1 MPEWYNENTMKTID
15 LHYEDKV
22 AVITGAASGMGLLA
36 SKELAAAGAKVVMC
50 DVNGE
55 ALERE
60 AAAIADDAAIAKA
73 GGEAVPCLCDVRR
86 WEDAQAAAALALD
99 RFGRLDLL
107 FCFAGGNEAR
117 VCKSPLPFYEQPRE
131 VIDWG
136 LDVNLRG
143 PIYMA
148 RACMPAMVAQQSGVI
163 CLLGS
168 VTGFEGDG
176 YGSMYG
182 TSKSGLFNFA
192 KGLAKAGAPHGVRAF
207 CVSPG
212 PVLTR
217 PAMANMKTLLGR
229 AAEPIEVVEFAL
241 YLASEKGA
249 FITGTNHVIDGGRL
263 CVPR

>member
-1 MPEWYNENTMKTID
+1 MKTIE
-15 LHYEDKV
+15 LHYENKV
-22 AVITGAASGMGLLA
+22 AVVTGAASGMGLLT
-36 SKELAAAGAKVVMC
+36 SRELAIAGAKVVMC
-50 DVNGE
+50 DVNAD
-55 ALERE
+55 ALEHE
-60 AAAIADDAAIAKA
+60 AAAIAGDAAAS
-73 GGEAVPCLCDVRR
+73 GGEVAPCLCDVRR
-86 WEDAQAAAALALD
+86 WEDAQKAATLAKE

-117 VCKSPLPFYEQPRE
+117 CCNSHVPFHEQPRE

-143 PIYMA
+143 PVYMA
-148 RACMPAMVAQQSGVI
+148 RACLPTMVEQGSGVI

-176 YGSMYG
+176 NGSMYG
-182 TSKSGLFNFA
+182 TAKSGLFNFTKA
-192 KGLAKAGAPHGVRAF
+192 LAKDGAPHGVRAF

-217 PAMANMKTLLGR
+217 PGMADLKTLLGR
-229 AAEPIEVVEFAL
+229 AAEPSEVVDFAL

-249 FITGTNHVIDGGRL
+249 FVTGTNHVIDGGRL
-263 CVPR
+263 CVSR